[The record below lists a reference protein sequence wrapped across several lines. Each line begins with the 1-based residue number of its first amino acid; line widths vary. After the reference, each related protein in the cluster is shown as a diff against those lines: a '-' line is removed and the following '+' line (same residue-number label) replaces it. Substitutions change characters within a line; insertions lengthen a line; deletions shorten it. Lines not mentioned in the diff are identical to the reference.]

1 MFHCLLRW
9 LGGGSYLDISLSAG
23 ISPDR
28 FSFWI
33 YKIMD
38 AISEFEALA
47 YKFPNTANELDEAAG
62 FESMSSQAAI
72 RGCVA
77 CLDGYLLQI
86 KVPSTIEIGNVEAIF
101 QNIIKNMEYMFRL
114 HVITNVG
121 LFKLRLLQLEEHMT
135 LQHLKNN
142 SVRWFKICHWED
154 LSLVTMQMFSL
165 KLYSPHF

>member
-1 MFHCLLRW
+1 
-9 LGGGSYLDISLSAG
+9 
-23 ISPDR
+23 
-28 FSFWI
+28 
-33 YKIMD
+33 MD

-121 LFKLRLLQLEEHMT
+121 FFMLLLQHHEEQMT
-135 LQHLKNN
+135 WQ
-142 SVRWFKICHWED
+142 SI
-154 LSLVTMQMFSL
+154 
-165 KLYSPHF
+165 